1 MDRLTSM
8 SVFVR
13 VAEVGSFAAA
23 ADEFD
28 LSTTMVANH
37 VRALEKQLGARL
49 LDRTTRRHA
58 LTEIGAAYLERCR
71 DVLAS
76 VQAADGVAEA
86 LRAVPQ
92 GTLRVSAPVSW
103 GTHALV
109 PVIVDYMARYPQVRV
124 ELGLNDRVVDLAEEG
139 FDCAFRSGELRD
151 DGLVAR
157 PLARARMR
165 VAASAAYLAARGTPA
180 SPRALEGHELLGF
193 ASWGAAPVLRF
204 ERAGEAVAVPV
215 RGRLVVNNGQ
225 ALLAAALAGAGI
237 VVQADTL
244 LDAPIARGELV
255 ELLAD
260 WTLPSRAVHVVRLP
274 EARPSAKLRTFV
286 DFAVERL
293 G

>member
-8 SVFVR
+8 AVFVR
-13 VAEVGSFAAA
+13 VAELGSFAAA
-23 ADEFD
+23 ADEFA
-28 LSTTMVANH
+28 LSATMVANH
-37 VRALEKQLGARL
+37 VRALEKRLGARL

-76 VQAADGVAEA
+76 AQAADGVAEA
-86 LRAVPQ
+86 LRALPQ

-103 GTHALV
+103 GTHTLT
-109 PVIVDYMARYPQVRV
+109 PVVVEYMARYPQVRV

-151 DGLVAR
+151 DGLIAR

-165 VAASAAYLAARGTPA
+165 VAASAAYLAARGTPRT
-180 SPRALEGHELLGF
+180 PQALQAHELLGF

-204 ERAGEAVAVPV
+204 SRAGRTVAVPV

-255 ELLAD
+255 ELLAG
-260 WTLPSRAVHVVRLP
+260 WTLPSRTLHLVRLP